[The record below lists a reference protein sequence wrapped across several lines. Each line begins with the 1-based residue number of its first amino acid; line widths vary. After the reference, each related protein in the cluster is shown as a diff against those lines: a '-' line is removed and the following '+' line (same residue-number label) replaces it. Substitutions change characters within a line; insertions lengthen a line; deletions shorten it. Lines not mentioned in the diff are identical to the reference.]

1 MTQQLQ
7 LLAPMLNETRP
18 IFSMTEMDERLM
30 ASTLAKAR
38 TPVARGG
45 RTAAR
50 AIKLAKT
57 RDKHD
62 GRARRRRR
70 DADEDDEDSDF
81 VASEDGDD
89 DEEEE
94 PEEGD
99 DDEDAPSSRGKS
111 KTPAAAHQATA
122 APAAPTSSTTTI
134 GSASSTNGDDTVTPV
149 KVRRPR
155 RAPPRPTQLVQFT
168 AVSHVRTLKV
178 RLTLSSISSPHRHR
192 R

>member
-1 MTQQLQ
+1 
-7 LLAPMLNETRP
+7 MLNETRP
-18 IFSMTEMDERLM
+18 IFSMTEIDERLM

-57 RDKHD
+57 RVKHD

-94 PEEGD
+94 PEEGAD
-99 DDEDAPSSRGKS
+99 DNDEDAPSPRGKS

-134 GSASSTNGDDTVTPV
+134 GSASSTTTHGDDTVTPV

-168 AVSHVRTLKV
+168 AVSHARTLKA
-178 RLTLSSISSPHRHR
+178 RLTLSSISSHHRHR